1 MLVGTAAT
9 ASRCVES
16 RNAKHR
22 ARLQFSLARGNL
34 FRRMNNSMDSEL
46 EKLVESGKLTSKSAK
61 QLEQLR
67 PGSFC
72 LHKSWGFGQVAEW
85 NLLLNQVVIDFKTKP
100 KHPMQLVY
108 AAENLTPI
116 PAQHF
121 LARKVKEPDVIKALL
136 KSDPAAVVRNI
147 LEGFDGK
154 AALTQISEV
163 LVGDLF
169 TEAEWKRWWTS
180 AKKAMKASGYFS
192 IPTKKSEP
200 IALRSEPVSRADEL
214 LTFFNQTR
222 QPKEQAAALD
232 QIIKFH
238 HEFKDPKSELQPI
251 VEKIENTAAQN
262 QRLHSPLTFELVL
275 GRDDLLARVPELQ
288 ITRPDLTLER
298 LISEE
303 ESRLGDILAKL
314 PSAKERRVLQA
325 LPRALG
331 DTWTKRAWQ
340 MIGANNPRLVSQ
352 IPKIFV
358 ENGKN
363 DELRI
368 LLERAVREHSASS
381 EMMVWLCRERTN
393 WPELTT
399 PEILPAILSAIERDQ
414 HNEASRSSRL
424 RDLLLDDREL
434 IADIFAGADVSIARD
449 MMRRLLLTPVFDDL
463 TKRSLMARMIKLYP
477 ELESMATGAQPEEKT
492 ETLVVSWSS
501 LHKRQAEYEEIVNKK
516 IPENSKEI
524 GVARSYGDLRENFE
538 FKAAKQMQAVLM
550 RRKAELEQM
559 LHRARPTDFSNAD
572 TSQVSI
578 GTIATLRDVDSAQ
591 EEKYTVLGAW
601 DGDPERDI
609 ISYQTAIGQAL
620 LGKRRGERVALNTDH
635 GTAIYEVIEITP

>member
-1 MLVGTAAT
+1 
-9 ASRCVES
+9 
-16 RNAKHR
+16 
-22 ARLQFSLARGNL
+22 
-34 FRRMNNSMDSEL
+34 MDAEL
-46 EKLVESGKLTSKSAK
+46 EKLVEAGKLTSKAAK

-72 LHKSWGFGQVAEW
+72 FHKSWGFGQVAEW

-116 PAQHF
+116 PARHF

-147 LEGFDGK
+147 LEGFDGR
-154 AALTQISEV
+154 ATLTQISEV

-192 IPTKKSEP
+192 VPTKKLEP

-238 HEFKDPKSELQPI
+238 HEFRDPKAELQPV

-262 QRLHSPLTFELVL
+262 QKLHSSLTFELVL
-275 GRDDLLARVPELQ
+275 GREDLLARVPELQ
-288 ITRPDLTLER
+288 TTRPDLTLER

-303 ESRLGDILAKL
+303 ESRLTDILAKL

-331 DTWTKRAWQ
+331 DGWTKRAWQ
-340 MIGANNPRLVSQ
+340 MMGVNNPRLVAQ

-358 ENGKN
+358 ENAKI
-363 DELRI
+363 DELQV

-381 EMMVWLCRERTN
+381 EMMVWLCRERGN
-393 WPELTT
+393 WPELIT

-414 HNEASRSSRL
+414 HNETSRSSRL

-434 IADIFAGADVSIARD
+434 IGDIFGNSEVGAARD
-449 MMRRLLLTPVFDDL
+449 VMRRLLLTPVFDNL
-463 TKRSLMARMIKLYP
+463 TKRSLMARVIKLYP
-477 ELESMATGAQPEEKT
+477 ELESMATGAQGEEKT
-492 ETLVVSWSS
+492 ETLIVSWSS
-501 LHKRQAEYEEIVNKK
+501 LRKRQEEYRRDREQ
-516 IPENSKEI
+516 ENS
-524 GVARSYGDLRENFE
+524 RE
-538 FKAAKQMQAVLM
+538 FKGNWGGPFL
-550 RRKAELEQM
+550 
-559 LHRARPTDFSNAD
+559 
-572 TSQVSI
+572 
-578 GTIATLRDVDSAQ
+578 
-591 EEKYTVLGAW
+591 W
-601 DGDPERDI
+601 
-609 ISYQTAIGQAL
+609 
-620 LGKRRGERVALNTDH
+620 
-635 GTAIYEVIEITP
+635 

>member
-1 MLVGTAAT
+1 
-9 ASRCVES
+9 
-16 RNAKHR
+16 
-22 ARLQFSLARGNL
+22 
-34 FRRMNNSMDSEL
+34 MDAEL
-46 EKLVESGKLTSKSAK
+46 EKLVESGKLTTKAAE

-72 LHKSWGFGQVAEW
+72 LHKSWGFGRVAEW
-85 NLLLNQVVIDFKTKP
+85 NLLLNQIVIDFKTKAR
-100 KHPMQLVY
+100 HPMQLAY

-116 PAQHF
+116 PAGHF
-121 LARKVKEPDVIKALL
+121 LARKVSELDAVKAAL

-154 AALTQISEV
+154 ATLAQISEV

-169 TEAEWKRWWTS
+169 TETEWKRWWTS
-180 AKKAMKASGYFS
+180 AKKAMKSSGYFS
-192 IPTKKSEP
+192 VPAKKSEP
-200 IALRSEPVSRADEL
+200 IALRGEPVSRADEL

-222 QPKEQAAALD
+222 QSKEQAAALD

-238 HEFKDPKSELQPI
+238 HEFKDPKTQLQPI
-251 VEKIENTAAQN
+251 VEKIESTAAQN
-262 QRLHSPLTFELVL
+262 QKLHSPLTFELVL
-275 GRDDLLARVPELQ
+275 ARDDLLARVPELT

-303 ESRLGDILAKL
+303 ESRLTEILSKL

-331 DTWTKRAWQ
+331 DAWARRAWR
-340 MIGANNPRLVSQ
+340 MMVSNNPRLVAQ
-352 IPKIFV
+352 IPKVFA
-358 ENGKN
+358 ENGKI
-363 DELRI
+363 DELRT

-381 EMMVWLCRERTN
+381 EMMVWLCRERAN
-393 WPELTT
+393 WPELIT

-414 HNEASRSSRL
+414 HNETSRSSRL

-434 IADIFAGADVSIARD
+434 IGDIFANSEVGAARD
-449 MMRRLLLTPVFDDL
+449 VMRRLLLTPVFDNL
-463 TKRSLMARMIKLYP
+463 TKRSLMARVIKLYP

-492 ETLVVSWSS
+492 ETLIVSWSS
-501 LHKRQAEYEEIVNKK
+501 LRKRQEEFEEIVNKK

-550 RRKAELEQM
+550 RRKSELEQM
-559 LHRARPTDFSNAD
+559 LHRARGTDFSNAD
-572 TSQVSI
+572 TFQISI
-578 GTIATLRDVDSAQ
+578 GTIVTLRDVDSAQ
-591 EEKYTVLGAW
+591 EESYSILGAW
-601 DGDPERDI
+601 DGNPERHI

-620 LGKRRGERVALNTDH
+620 LGKKRGERVTLNTDH
-635 GTAIYEVIEITP
+635 GTATYEVVAINAAPLDIAPALAEDQGVALGAG

>member
-1 MLVGTAAT
+1 
-9 ASRCVES
+9 
-16 RNAKHR
+16 
-22 ARLQFSLARGNL
+22 
-34 FRRMNNSMDSEL
+34 MDAEL
-46 EKLVESGKLTSKSAK
+46 EKLVESGKLTTKAAE

-85 NLLLNQVVIDFKTKP
+85 NLLLNQIVIDFKTKA
-100 KHPMQLVY
+100 KHPMQLAY

-116 PAQHF
+116 PAGHF
-121 LARKVKEPDVIKALL
+121 LARKVSEPDAVKAAL
-136 KSDPAAVVRNI
+136 KSDPAGVVRNI

-154 AALTQISEV
+154 ATLAQISEV

-169 TEAEWKRWWTS
+169 TETEWKRWWTS
-180 AKKAMKASGYFS
+180 AKKAMKSSGYFS
-192 IPTKKSEP
+192 VPAKKSEP
-200 IALRSEPVSRADEL
+200 IALRGEPVSRADEL

-222 QPKEQAAALD
+222 QSKEQAAALD

-238 HEFKDPKSELQPI
+238 HEFKDPKTQLQPI
-251 VEKIENTAAQN
+251 VEKIESTAAQN
-262 QRLHSPLTFELVL
+262 QKLHSPLTFELVL
-275 GRDDLLARVPELQ
+275 ARDDLLARVPELT

-303 ESRLGDILAKL
+303 EPRLTEILSKL

-331 DTWTKRAWQ
+331 DAWSRRAWR
-340 MIGANNPRLVSQ
+340 MMVSNNPRLVAQ
-352 IPKIFV
+352 IPKIFA
-358 ENGKN
+358 ENGKI
-363 DELRI
+363 DELRT

-381 EMMVWLCRERTN
+381 EMMVWLCRERAN
-393 WPELTT
+393 WPELIT

-434 IADIFAGADVSIARD
+434 IGDIFKNSEVGAARD
-449 MMRRLLLTPVFDDL
+449 VMRRLLLTPVFDNL
-463 TKRSLMARMIKLYP
+463 TKRSLMARVIKLYP

-492 ETLVVSWSS
+492 ETLIVSWSS
-501 LHKRQAEYEEIVNKK
+501 LRKRQEEYEEIVNKK

-550 RRKAELEQM
+550 RRKSELEQM
-559 LHRARPTDFSNAD
+559 LHRARGTNFSNAD
-572 TSQVSI
+572 TFQVSI
-578 GTIATLRDVDSAQ
+578 GAIVTLRDVDSAQ
-591 EEKYTVLGAW
+591 EESYSILGAW
-601 DGDPERDI
+601 DGDPERHI

-620 LGKRRGERVALNTDH
+620 LGKKRGERVTLNTDH
-635 GTAIYEVIEITP
+635 GTDTYEVLAISSAPLDIAPALAEDQGVALGAG

>member
-1 MLVGTAAT
+1 
-9 ASRCVES
+9 
-16 RNAKHR
+16 
-22 ARLQFSLARGNL
+22 
-34 FRRMNNSMDSEL
+34 MDAEL
-46 EKLVESGKLTSKSAK
+46 EKLVEAGKLTTKAAEK
-61 QLEQLR
+61 LEQLR

-85 NLLLNQVVIDFKTKP
+85 NLLLNQIVIDFKTKA
-100 KHPMQLVY
+100 KHPMQLAY

-116 PAQHF
+116 PAGHF
-121 LARKVKEPDVIKALL
+121 LE
-136 KSDPAAVVRNI
+136 
-147 LEGFDGK
+147 GK
-154 AALTQISEV
+154 ATLAQISEV

-169 TEAEWKRWWTS
+169 TEAEWKRWWTN
-180 AKKAMKASGYFS
+180 AKKAMKSSGYFS
-192 IPTKKSEP
+192 VPAKKSEL
-200 IALRSEPVSRADEL
+200 IALRAEPVARADEL

-222 QPKEQAAALD
+222 QSKEQAAALD

-238 HEFKDPKSELQPI
+238 HEFRDPKTQLQPI
-251 VEKIENTAAQN
+251 VERIENTAAQN
-262 QRLHSPLTFELVL
+262 QKVHSPLTFELIL
-275 GRDDLLARVPELQ
+275 ARDELLQRVPELR

-303 ESRLGDILAKL
+303 ESRLTEILPKL

-331 DTWTKRAWQ
+331 DAWTRRTWQ
-340 MIGANNPRLVSQ
+340 MMVSNNPRLVGQ

-358 ENGKN
+358 ENGKI
-363 DELRI
+363 DELRT

-381 EMMVWLCRERTN
+381 EMMVWLCRERAN
-393 WPELTT
+393 WPELIT

-434 IADIFAGADVSIARD
+434 IGDIFKNSEVGAARD
-449 MMRRLLLTPVFDDL
+449 VMRRLLLTPVFDNL
-463 TKRSLMARMIKLYP
+463 TKRSLMARVIKLYP

-501 LHKRQAEYEEIVNKK
+501 LRKRQEEYEEVVNKK

-550 RRKAELEQM
+550 RRKSELEQM
-559 LHRARPTDFSNAD
+559 LHRARGTDFSNAD
-572 TSQVSI
+572 TFQVSI
-578 GTIATLRDVDSAQ
+578 GTIVTLRDVDSAQ
-591 EEKYTVLGAW
+591 EESYSILGAW
-601 DGDPERDI
+601 DGDPERHI

-620 LGKRRGERVALNTDH
+620 LGKKRGERVTLNTDH
-635 GTAIYEVIEITP
+635 GTATYEVLAISSASWRFKAESRTQIKPKVTMLTAKMAAIHFAFRFR

>member
-1 MLVGTAAT
+1 
-9 ASRCVES
+9 
-16 RNAKHR
+16 
-22 ARLQFSLARGNL
+22 
-34 FRRMNNSMDSEL
+34 MDAEL
-46 EKLVESGKLTSKSAK
+46 EKLVESGKLTTKAAE

-85 NLLLNQVVIDFKTKP
+85 NLLLNQIVIDFKTKA
-100 KHPMQLVY
+100 KHPMQLAY

-116 PAQHF
+116 PAGHF
-121 LARKVKEPDVIKALL
+121 LARKVREPDAIKAAL

-147 LEGFDGK
+147 LEGYDGK
-154 AALTQISEV
+154 ATLAQISDA

-169 TEAEWKRWWTS
+169 TETEWKRWWTS
-180 AKKAMKASGYFS
+180 AKKAMKSSGYFS
-192 IPTKKSEP
+192 VPAKKSEP
-200 IALRSEPVSRADEL
+200 IALRGEPVSRADEL

-222 QPKEQAAALD
+222 QSKEQAAALD

-238 HEFKDPKSELQPI
+238 HEFKDPKTQLQPI
-251 VEKIENTAAQN
+251 VEKIESTAAQN
-262 QRLHSPLTFELVL
+262 QKLHSPLTFELVL
-275 GRDDLLARVPELQ
+275 ARDDLLARVPELT

-303 ESRLGDILAKL
+303 ESRLTEILSKL

-331 DTWTKRAWQ
+331 DGWTRRAWR
-340 MIGANNPRLVSQ
+340 MMVSNNPRLVAQ
-352 IPKIFV
+352 IPKIFA
-358 ENGKN
+358 ENGKI
-363 DELRI
+363 DELRT

-381 EMMVWLCRERTN
+381 EMMVWLCRERAS
-393 WPELTT
+393 WPELIT

-414 HNEASRSSRL
+414 HNETSRSSRL

-434 IADIFAGADVSIARD
+434 IGDIFANSEVGAARD
-449 MMRRLLLTPVFDDL
+449 VMRRLLLTPVFDNL
-463 TKRSLMARMIKLYP
+463 TKRSLMARVIKLYP

-492 ETLVVSWSS
+492 ETLIVSWSS
-501 LHKRQAEYEEIVNKK
+501 LRKRQEEFEEIVNKK

-550 RRKAELEQM
+550 RRKSELEQM
-559 LHRARPTDFSNAD
+559 LHRARGTDFSNAD
-572 TSQVSI
+572 TFQVSI
-578 GTIATLRDVDSAQ
+578 GTIITLRDVDSAQ
-591 EEKYTVLGAW
+591 EESYSILGAW
-601 DGDPERDI
+601 DGDPERHI

-620 LGKRRGERVALNTDH
+620 LGKKRGERVTLNTDH
-635 GTAIYEVIEITP
+635 GTATYEVVAISAAPLDIAPALAEDQGVPLGAG

>member
-1 MLVGTAAT
+1 
-9 ASRCVES
+9 
-16 RNAKHR
+16 
-22 ARLQFSLARGNL
+22 
-34 FRRMNNSMDSEL
+34 MDAEL
-46 EKLVESGKLTSKSAK
+46 EKLVESGKLTTKAAE
-61 QLEQLR
+61 QLDHLR
-67 PGSFC
+67 PGLFC

-85 NLLLNQVVIDFKTKP
+85 NLLLNQIVIDFKTKA
-100 KHPMQLVY
+100 KHPMQLAY

-116 PAQHF
+116 PASHF
-121 LARKVKEPDVIKALL
+121 LARKVREPDAIKALL

-154 AALTQISEV
+154 ATLAQISEV

-169 TEAEWKRWWTS
+169 TETEWKRWWTS
-180 AKKAMKASGYFS
+180 AKKAMKSSGYFS
-192 IPTKKSEP
+192 IPAKKSEP
-200 IALRSEPVSRADEL
+200 IALRGEPVSRADEL

-222 QPKEQAAALD
+222 QSKEQAAALD

-238 HEFKDPKSELQPI
+238 HEFKDPKTQLQPI
-251 VEKIENTAAQN
+251 VEKIESTAAQN
-262 QRLHSPLTFELVL
+262 QKLHSPLTFVLVL
-275 GRDDLLARVPELQ
+275 ARDDLLARVPELT

-303 ESRLGDILAKL
+303 EPRLTEILSKL

-331 DTWTKRAWQ
+331 DAWTRRVWR
-340 MIGANNPRLVSQ
+340 MMVSNNPRLVAQ
-352 IPKIFV
+352 IPKIFA
-358 ENGKN
+358 ENGKI
-363 DELRI
+363 DELRT

-381 EMMVWLCRERTN
+381 EMMVWLCRERAN
-393 WPELTT
+393 WPELIT

-414 HNEASRSSRL
+414 HNETSRSSRL

-434 IADIFAGADVSIARD
+434 IGDIFANSEVGAARD
-449 MMRRLLLTPVFDDL
+449 VMRRLLLTPVFDNL
-463 TKRSLMARMIKLYP
+463 TKRSLMARVIKLYP

-501 LHKRQAEYEEIVNKK
+501 LRKRQEEYEEIVNKK

-550 RRKAELEQM
+550 RRKSELEQM
-559 LHRARPTDFSNAD
+559 LHRARGTDFSNAD
-572 TSQVSI
+572 TFQVSI
-578 GTIATLRDVDSAQ
+578 GTIVTLRDVDSAQ
-591 EEKYTVLGAW
+591 EESYSILGAW
-601 DGDPERDI
+601 DGDPERHI

-620 LGKRRGERVALNTDH
+620 LGKKRGERVTLNTDH
-635 GTAIYEVIEITP
+635 GTATYEVLAISSAPLDIAPALAEDQGVALGAG

>member
-1 MLVGTAAT
+1 
-9 ASRCVES
+9 
-16 RNAKHR
+16 
-22 ARLQFSLARGNL
+22 
-34 FRRMNNSMDSEL
+34 
-46 EKLVESGKLTSKSAK
+46 
-61 QLEQLR
+61 
-67 PGSFC
+67 
-72 LHKSWGFGQVAEW
+72 
-85 NLLLNQVVIDFKTKP
+85 
-100 KHPMQLVY
+100 MQLAY

-116 PAQHF
+116 PDGHF
-121 LARKVKEPDVIKALL
+121 LARKVREPDAIKAAL

-154 AALTQISEV
+154 ATLAQISEV

-169 TEAEWKRWWTS
+169 TETEWKRWWTS
-180 AKKAMKASGYFS
+180 AKKAMKSSGYFS
-192 IPTKKSEP
+192 VPAKKSEP
-200 IALRSEPVSRADEL
+200 IALRGEPVSRADEL

-222 QPKEQAAALD
+222 QSKEQAAALD

-238 HEFKDPKSELQPI
+238 HEFKDPKTQLQPI
-251 VEKIENTAAQN
+251 VEKIESTAAQN
-262 QRLHSPLTFELVL
+262 QKLHSPLTFELVL
-275 GRDDLLARVPELQ
+275 ARDDLLARVPELT

-303 ESRLGDILAKL
+303 EPRLSEILSKL

-331 DTWTKRAWQ
+331 DAWSRRAWR
-340 MIGANNPRLVSQ
+340 MMVSNNPRLVAQ
-352 IPKIFV
+352 IPKIFA
-358 ENGKN
+358 ENGKV
-363 DELRI
+363 DELRT

-381 EMMVWLCRERTN
+381 EMMVWLCRERAN
-393 WPELTT
+393 WPELIT

-414 HNEASRSSRL
+414 HNETSRSSRL

-434 IADIFAGADVSIARD
+434 IGDIFANSEVGAARD
-449 MMRRLLLTPVFDDL
+449 VMRRLLLTPVFDNL
-463 TKRSLMARMIKLYP
+463 TKRSLMARVIKLYP

-501 LHKRQAEYEEIVNKK
+501 LRKRQEEYEEIVNKK

-550 RRKAELEQM
+550 RRKSELEQM
-559 LHRARPTDFSNAD
+559 LHRARGTDFSNAD
-572 TSQVSI
+572 TFQVSI
-578 GTIATLRDVDSAQ
+578 GTMVTLRDVDSAQ
-591 EEKYTVLGAW
+591 EESYSILGAW
-601 DGDPERDI
+601 DGDPERHI

-620 LGKRRGERVALNTDH
+620 LGKKRGERVTLNTDH
-635 GTAIYEVIEITP
+635 GTATYEVLAISSAPLDIAPALAEDQGVALGAG